1 MIQKKCYHVDDI
13 NKRYY
18 VHEIDCE
25 DVIYQTNENWT
36 TLMKLG
42 SFNMKLITLIL
53 LVTWMKIFY
62 MGVDDFH
69 PSLQKI

>member
-36 TLMKLG
+36 TLMKLSSLNEIDHIDIIG
-42 SFNMKLITLIL
+42 HMDENIL
-53 LVTWMKIFY
+53 Y
-62 MGVDDFH
+62 GC
-69 PSLQKI
+69 